1 MNNQTPLD
9 YNHLRTRLKEF
20 NDLDLSQEDFLMLLK
35 EKLAKTDIE
44 LVKADAVRFIE
55 DPHELD
61 IWSNDYF
68 LQLADRIKF
77 V

>member
-1 MNNQTPLD
+1 MTQ
-9 YNHLRTRLKEF
+9 
-20 NDLDLSQEDFLMLLK
+20 
-35 EKLAKTDIE
+35 
-44 LVKADAVRFIE
+44 VFIA

>member
-1 MNNQTPLD
+1 MD
-9 YNHLRTRLKEF
+9 VM
-20 NDLDLSQEDFLMLLK
+20 DFI
-35 EKLAKTDIE
+35 DN
-44 LVKADAVRFIE
+44 
-55 DPHELD
+55 PYELD

>member
-1 MNNQTPLD
+1 MSSNFP
-9 YNHLRTRLKEF
+9 RLATIFKE
-20 NDLDLSQEDFLMLLK
+20 DVLG
-35 EKLAKTDIE
+35 
-44 LVKADAVRFIE
+44 FI
-55 DPHELD
+55 DNPHELD